1 VVRAVRDLRDFTR
14 VHLEPGQTRTVP
26 LELAARDLA
35 YWDVNANA
43 WRVEPTSYRVQV
55 GSSSRALPLAASF
68 IVTAR

>member
-26 LELAARDLA
+26 LEVRARDLA

-43 WRVEPTSYRVQV
+43 WRAEPTTYRVQV
-55 GSSSRALPLAASF
+55 GSSARSLPFAASF
-68 IVTAR
+68 TVTAR

>member
-1 VVRAVRDLRDFTR
+1 
-14 VHLEPGQTRTVP
+14 VP
-26 LELAARDLA
+26 LALAARDLA

-55 GSSSRALPLAASF
+55 GSSSRVLPLAASF